1 MPVGILDDA
10 RLRGIEEC
18 LNRGRFDD
26 AQRRLAAL
34 ASEQGLGPG
43 LAYLSARLLFHRG
56 RLDAATVAA
65 RLREVLVERP
75 DFSEAKSWL
84 ETVERSS
91 MVTQPPPVQNV
102 TVPAPRL
109 ETPRIPPGLD
119 LTPTVKPSLGPL
131 EPPKSELPTEPA
143 PPPDSAASLAPLRI
157 APTSKKPS
165 PWDPLEA
172 ALASGRRDAVLSGL
186 DKLAARA
193 LDEVLEKKKPKFA
206 ELAGDVSSFLART
219 PVTRHFAPFDLTLD
233 SVERLDAIVALLVP
247 PAITTGYY
255 ALRLFLSVYLGECVR
270 EASGGSWEGTLA
282 EPEGAAVKRDS
293 ERYVP
298 WIKVGEA
305 FGEGRPLRK
314 DAGPPPHP
322 AAEPADEVV
331 SVLST
336 TPTPWDPK
344 PWPSLV
350 EAAELTR
357 SLASSTLGVWAAR
370 CLKVPLDRTPASLV
384 ALDRYVTLLNPR
396 GSAPGNALGWVRLAA
411 VLTGSYVADLLCLHA
426 GGRFSENDAA
436 PLGPLR
442 FEVLL
447 PDGNAVYPVLFAYDR
462 LSGKKAGTFVKFFEE
477 CG

>member
-1 MPVGILDDA
+1 MPVGPLDDA
-10 RLRGIEEC
+10 RLKGIEDC
-18 LNRGRFDD
+18 LNKGRFDD

-56 RLDAATVAA
+56 RLDAATVAT
-65 RLREVLVERP
+65 RLREVLAERP
-75 DFSEAKSWL
+75 DFSEAKNWL
-84 ETVERSS
+84 ETVERSQ
-91 MVTQPPPVQNV
+91 MVTRPPPQKV

-109 ETPRIPPGLD
+109 ETPRIPLD
-119 LTPTVKPSLGPL
+119 LIPTVKPSLGPL
-131 EPPKSELPTEPA
+131 EPPKSELPTLPA
-143 PPPDSAASLAPLRI
+143 PPPDSDADTGPLRI

-165 PWDPLEA
+165 PWDPLET
-172 ALASGRRDAVLSGL
+172 ALASGRREAVLSGL

-193 LDEVLEKKKPKFA
+193 LDEVFERKKPKFA
-206 ELAGDVSSFLART
+206 ELAGHVSSFLART
-219 PVTRHFAPFDLTLD
+219 PVTRNFAPFDLTLD

-247 PAITTGYY
+247 PAITSGYY
-255 ALRLFLSVYLGECVR
+255 ALRMYLSVYLGECVR
-270 EASGGSWEGTLA
+270 EASNGSWEGTLA

-298 WIKVGEA
+298 WTKVDEA
-305 FGEGRPLRK
+305 LGEGRPLRK

-322 AAEPADEVV
+322 AAEPPDEIV
-331 SVLST
+331 SVVAE
-336 TPTPWDPK
+336 TPTPWDPR
-344 PWPSLV
+344 PWPSLAEV
-350 EAAELTR
+350 EELTR

-370 CLKVPLDRTPASLV
+370 CLKIPLDRTPASLV
-384 ALDRYVTLLNPR
+384 ALDRYATLLNPR
-396 GSAPGNALGWVRLAA
+396 GIAPSSAHGWVRLAA
-411 VLTGSYVADLLCLHA
+411 VLTGSYVADLLCLHS

-462 LSGKKAGTFVKFFEE
+462 LSGKRAGTFAKFFEE
-477 CG
+477 RR